1 MKKLV
6 RGGNVKE
13 LIRKLR
19 ASVPLTKYASL
30 DNNVREYLLYT
41 LIRAQASLGK
51 ELVVPDFLKRR
62 MLTTDEYE
70 EYGANL
76 ASKAPRRY
84 GLPSTTIGGTGQ

>member
-1 MKKLV
+1 M
-6 RGGNVKE
+6 KE

-30 DNNVREYLLYT
+30 DDHVREYLLYT

-51 ELVVPDFLKRR
+51 ELIVPDFLRR
-62 MLTTDEYE
+62 RILTADQYE
-70 EYGANL
+70 EHGAEL

-84 GLPSTTIGGTGQ
+84 GVPLTIGAGTVQQGSKRNKP